1 MGQKNKK
8 VQITPTLSEYLAQ
21 RAQQVRDSAA
31 NVYALKDMPEVP
43 IIPEQNVFSKGL
55 AWLGLSDG
63 TTEDSQK
70 MQIGLKATNGW
81 KPYTLDDILANA
93 ARIEQQ
99 KQAMED
105 RLNNVFTLS
114 NDATEIEAF
123 MSEHPEILD
132 ESPAYKYIQEV
143 RPDTL
148 KQYAEYFAS
157 ALSILPFINKMTKE

>member
-8 VQITPTLSEYLAQ
+8 VQTTPTLSEYLAQ

-31 NVYALKDMPEVP
+31 NIYALKDRPEVP

-93 ARIEQQ
+93 TRIEQQ
-99 KQAMED
+99 KQAMEIFEKFAASD
-105 RLNNVFTLS
+105 DPKIKAFNVLNWKQKPRRVW
-114 NDATEIEAF
+114 DAITG
-123 MSEHPEILD
+123 
-132 ESPAYKYIQEV
+132 
-143 RPDTL
+143 R
-148 KQYAEYFAS
+148 YFVLGAGTVSSAS
-157 ALSILPFINKMTKE
+157 LLNK